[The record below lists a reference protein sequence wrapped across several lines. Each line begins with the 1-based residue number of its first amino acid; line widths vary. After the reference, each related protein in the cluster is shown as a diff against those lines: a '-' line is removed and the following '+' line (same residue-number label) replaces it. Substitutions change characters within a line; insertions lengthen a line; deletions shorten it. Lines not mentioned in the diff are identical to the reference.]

1 MSTNPVLK
9 QRLVGAVVLVAL
21 AVIFIPMLL
30 EGPGETLVPKVEEL
44 PEPEEMRQAVR
55 PQEAP
60 LTIELRAEPEQSVLT
75 ESTPQ
80 EAEKPAVVKELIT
93 PPPAAE
99 KTEPLAKKQDPLGN
113 WVVQVGSFSNE
124 RNAMGLRD
132 KLRKSGFVTQVEK
145 VKVSGKWLYRVRVG
159 PFLERSQADSTNKQ
173 LTSKFQFKGRVMSYP

>member
-1 MSTNPVLK
+1 MSTNLLLK

-30 EGPGETLVPKVEEL
+30 EGPNQTLVPKVEEL
-44 PEPEEMRQAVR
+44 PEPEEMRQEVR
-55 PQEAP
+55 TPVAP
-60 LTIELRAEPEQSVLT
+60 MMVELPAEPEQSILT
-75 ESTPQ
+75 EPLPQ
-80 EAEKPAVVKELIT
+80 EPETPPVVEEVIT
-93 PPPAAE
+93 PPPPPEKTLPLAE
-99 KTEPLAKKQDPLGN
+99 KHAALGN

-124 RNAMGLRD
+124 RNALGLRD

-173 LTSKFQFKGRVMSYP
+173 LTSKFKFKGRVMSYP